1 MSSTA
6 WPFIVHD
13 TDGVA
18 FIEASRT
25 KVLDIVLDQ
34 LAYGWSAE
42 QIHRQHSHLSLPQ
55 IHSALGYYHDHT
67 EECDRQI
74 ADRRK
79 RAEVILANVENPG
92 LQHRLASLKAPR

>member
-13 TDGVA
+13 MDGVA

-25 KVLDIVLDQ
+25 KVLDIVLDH
-34 LAYGWSAE
+34 LAYGWDAG
-42 QIHRQHSHLSLPQ
+42 QIHRQHPHLSLPQ
-55 IHSALGYYHDHT
+55 IHSALGFYHDHS

-79 RAEVILANVENPG
+79 RTDAILASVENPS
-92 LQHRLASLKAPR
+92 LQHHLASLKAAR